1 VTDAPLRALL
11 IAGPTAAG
19 KTALAIAAAERL
31 DGEIVNADSM
41 QIYDGL
47 HLITARPTAAETA
60 RIPHHLF
67 GVADPAE
74 RWSVGRWSE
83 AALAACSDIRERGK
97 IPVLVGGTGLY
108 FNALTVGLAPVPE
121 IGDAARERVVALLA
135 EGGLTAL
142 VDEARR
148 LDPAAAA
155 RVAPADRQRL
165 QRIVEVGYETGRPL
179 SDFQAGTTPL
189 LPPGSWQ
196 GVVIEPD
203 REALYAR
210 IEARFD
216 MMMAAG
222 ALDEVAAFAARGLD
236 PDLPAMK
243 ALGVPP
249 LMAHLRG
256 ELSREEAVDTA
267 KRDSRRYAK
276 RQLTWFRNQTASW
289 PRITSLDP
297 ARARDALAA
306 ILDKGD

>member
-1 VTDAPLRALL
+1 MTAAPYRDLL

-47 HLITARPTAAETA
+47 HLITARPTAEETA
-60 RIPHHLF
+60 RVPHHLF

-74 RWSVGRWSE
+74 RWSVGRWSD
-83 AALAACSDIRERGK
+83 AALAVCEDIRGRGK
-97 IPVLVGGTGLY
+97 TPVIVGGTGLY

-121 IGDAARERVVALLA
+121 IGEAARKKAADLLERDGPAALKA
-135 EGGLTAL
+135 EA
-142 VDEARR
+142 ERF
-148 LDPAAAA
+148 DPDAAA
-155 RVAPADRQRL
+155 RIEPADRQRL
-165 QRIVEVGYETGRPL
+165 LRVVEVGYETGRAL
-179 SDFQAGTTPL
+179 SDFHANTTPL
-189 LPPGSWQ
+189 LPPERWRGL
-196 GVVIEPD
+196 VIEPD
-203 REALYAR
+203 RDSLYAR
-210 IEARFD
+210 IDARFD

-222 ALDEVAAFAARGLD
+222 ALDEVEAFAARDLD

-256 ELSREEAVDTA
+256 EISRDEAVETA

-297 ARARDALAA
+297 ARAQKALEAVLA
-306 ILDKGD
+306 EGE

>member
-1 VTDAPLRALL
+1 MTDAPLRALL

-83 AALAACSDIRERGK
+83 AALAACADIRKRGK
-97 IPVLVGGTGLY
+97 TPVLVGGTGLY

-121 IGDAARERVVALLA
+121 IGDAARERAAALLA
-135 EGGLTAL
+135 EGGLAAL
-142 VDEARR
+142 ADEARR

-256 ELSREEAVDTA
+256 ELSREDAVDTA